1 MTPIIA
7 PPPLPAQVRPRDP
20 VRSKRGARRAARF
33 PGSRRGDAHQKNLR
47 QRGWTAAAIGRF
59 LGAADALKRRPASR
73 SPVYLHDQ
81 DRVLAVEATPAF
93 RAWLP
98 PPAKS
103 DPSEA
108 ARLPPA
114 APRNWSSRSRGMPIT
129 LPALPL
135 SMITAAAIRRY
146 NEVNTDRIAAG
157 TREPASTA
165 CEVAFLHRISVNYLR
180 HRASRY
186 DRMLNEI
193 AGLPG
198 VRDAYLVLFER
209 MMLAIA
215 GRYPEPAGECQ
226 RQFERRTAIGASLSP
241 VF

>member
-1 MTPIIA
+1 MLTT
-7 PPPLPAQVRPRDP
+7 
-20 VRSKRGARRAARF
+20 
-33 PGSRRGDAHQKNLR
+33 KNLR

-73 SPVYLHDQ
+73 SPVYLYDQ

-98 PPAKS
+98 AS
-103 DPSEA
+103 QERSQRSRQAA
-108 ARLPPA
+108 ARRA
-114 APRNWSSRSRGMPIT
+114 AQLVKQIQGMPIT

-157 TREPASTA
+157 TREPASTE

-215 GRYPEPAGECQ
+215 GRYPELAGECQ
-226 RQFERRTAIGASLSP
+226 RQLERRTAIGASLSP

>member
-1 MTPIIA
+1 MLT
-7 PPPLPAQVRPRDP
+7 
-20 VRSKRGARRAARF
+20 K
-33 PGSRRGDAHQKNLR
+33 KNLR

-73 SPVYLHDQ
+73 SPVYLYDQ

-98 PPAKS
+98 GS
-103 DPSEA
+103 LERSQ
-108 ARLPPA
+108 
-114 APRNWSSRSRGMPIT
+114 RSRQAANRRAVQLVAQIRDMPIQ

-146 NEVNTDRIAAG
+146 NDANADRIAAG
-157 TREPASTA
+157 TREPASTS
-165 CEVAFLHRISVNYLR
+165 CEAGFLHRISVNYLR

-215 GRYPEPAGECQ
+215 ARYPELAAECQ
-226 RQFERRTAIGASLSP
+226 RQLERRAAIGASLAP
-241 VF
+241 VS

>member
-1 MTPIIA
+1 MLT
-7 PPPLPAQVRPRDP
+7 
-20 VRSKRGARRAARF
+20 K
-33 PGSRRGDAHQKNLR
+33 KNLR

-73 SPVYLHDQ
+73 SPVYLYDQ

-98 PPAKS
+98 AS
-103 DPSEA
+103 QERSQRSRQAA
-108 ARLPPA
+108 ARRA
-114 APRNWSSRSRGMPIT
+114 AQLVKQIQGMPIT

-157 TREPASTA
+157 TREPASTE

-215 GRYPEPAGECQ
+215 GRYPELAGECQ
-226 RQFERRTAIGASLSP
+226 RQLERRTAIGASLIP

>member
-1 MTPIIA
+1 MLT
-7 PPPLPAQVRPRDP
+7 
-20 VRSKRGARRAARF
+20 K
-33 PGSRRGDAHQKNLR
+33 KNLR
-47 QRGWTAAAIGRF
+47 QRGWTAAAISRF

-73 SPVYLHDQ
+73 SPVYLYDQ

-98 PPAKS
+98 AS
-103 DPSEA
+103 QERSQRSRQAA
-108 ARLPPA
+108 ARRA
-114 APRNWSSRSRGMPIT
+114 AQLVKQIHGMPIPP

-215 GRYPEPAGECQ
+215 GRYPELAGECQ
-226 RQFERRTAIGASLSP
+226 RQLERRTAIGASLSP